1 MSFLGQLCAQ
11 MGSDVAPVR
20 ECQGKRSVGRSVA
33 SYLRGDVMGRV
44 MDSVAMGR
52 GDARMIE
59 GVACHLTTLSRGVRR
74 DYLTNMSPVVR
85 RRLLD
90 AGVRIRDMVKDSAID
105 YAPELCWAISDV
117 IDHDGEDGYALLES
131 YGGSLPREVESWF
144 KAFKENR
151 YGAEAQRLGD
161 RLGRYRLVRD
171 DDRLRAYM
179 GGAVDQEESLD
190 NIIDR
195 SVEVASELSDVGREK
210 LEQLYAD
217 VEKQASSFLSA
228 MMSTYEEGLSEVV
241 ASEVGAISG
250 KIAEEVLDDP
260 TYEEVDV
267 ESVVPNEEGVLT
279 PDGEG
284 DGNMGDADPFDMP
297 VDHEDGVGDS
307 RPVAYRAVRDGRK
320 KVFVVRGKDRSSV
333 RDCAGEVV
341 VSAIGEEVA
350 PAASAAP
357 AVQEVVDPAPLVPFA
372 VGSMVQVSYMG
383 NLYRGIVSAAGD
395 GSIIVEG
402 LPFEYF
408 SARNAANA
416 FTGTSADTTFK
427 AEDVSLYEEASE
439 EEVLIPQEAES
450 MAVESESVVADDH
463 ADEDSGGVMVGAIE
477 DDADED
483 GVEDHPEGYDESRA
497 EAFARWR
504 GIDVKDVAY
513 DDGHYGEEGTNKWYV
528 LVEEEDLPSWG
539 LFAAEAEGEED
550 RFYIYSAT
558 DALHGSPYA
567 EEFSA
572 PLALGETLIEDDP
585 QYVGLAKL
593 LMQID
598 NLQQGFYDI
607 AADVITLFNG
617 RSYEGLT
624 ISKSSPHSYRNGRPL
639 DPFVVISDSEDFI
652 YYKSLIDPE
661 FADTTIVVTG
671 ASSDEYMDAMRAV
684 VEMFDAYGKASPDVK
699 AQLRQSLRAVLAD
712 AAPKDIA
719 EGSVSQSAVDII
731 ASVVEGNDLISED
744 NSYGIT
750 YDEGYVSFITPARTE
765 VVERDNAVSYLLLN
779 ADVYGPTL
787 GLSIEGTITE
797 DDASGEAEVS
807 ENVRVEADDVVR
819 TREGVTTMEDV
830 DGNVVSTTADVVTYA
845 AASEMWSRMAA
856 VSEEWAREWCFNL
869 SQSPIIDARVDAAKS
884 LADRLDEEGFTTI
897 RIDATIPRLI
907 LSNKPF
913 MDIKADGVYVGSS
926 LFTYQTADM
935 GILSFASSVAS
946 AMVDLGHKILDRE
959 EVSVTTSVS
968 DADDDGEGSVLSEQV
983 KAEVIHKVEAEVE
996 RALGKL
1002 GLSVKDSAGI
1012 AVDAIKDAAPN
1023 TFDIPHTASTFH
1035 RIRDRKRV
1043 MDSVLSVASDALGE
1057 RLTFSQYK
1065 SMMRS
1070 SSKKA
1075 LAKVQKVVDTAVRM
1089 GELDLVCPELYK
1101 RRLTDTAWV
1110 CDSVGA
1116 VAKAFK
1122 FDLPS
1127 VDADSPCEVSLS
1139 AFDGDCMNFKAGS
1152 DTVYL
1157 RLISGESW

>member
-74 DYLTNMSPVVR
+74 DYLTSMSPVVR
-85 RRLLD
+85 RQLLD

-117 IDHDGEDGYALLES
+117 IDHDGEDGYAILES
-131 YGGSLPREVESWF
+131 YGGSLPREVELWF

-179 GGAVDQEESLD
+179 DGAVDQEESLD
-190 NIIDR
+190 NIIDK
-195 SVEVASELSDVGREK
+195 SVEVASGLSDVGREK
-210 LEQLYAD
+210 LEQLHAD

-241 ASEVGAISG
+241 ASEVGAVSG
-250 KIAEEVLDDP
+250 EAAEEVLGDP

-267 ESVVPNEEGVLT
+267 ESVAPNEEGILT
-279 PDGEG
+279 PDGE
-284 DGNMGDADPFDMP
+284 DDDNNMGDADPFDMP
-297 VDHEDGVGDS
+297 VDHEDDVEDS
-307 RPVAYRAVRDGRK
+307 RPVAHRAVRDGRK
-320 KVFVVRGKDRSSV
+320 KAFVVRGKDRSSV
-333 RDCAGEVV
+333 RDCAGEVE

-350 PAASAAP
+350 PAAP
-357 AVQEVVDPAPLVPFA
+357 AVQEVADPAPLVPFA

-439 EEVLIPQEAES
+439 EEVLIPQE
-450 MAVESESVVADDH
+450 VESVVVEPEIVLADDH
-463 ADEDSGGVMVGAIE
+463 ADEDLEGATVGAVE

-483 GVEDHPEGYDESRA
+483 GVEEYPEGYDAARA
-497 EAFARWR
+497 EAFARWK
-504 GIDVKDVAY
+504 GIDVKAVAY
-513 DDGHYGEEGTNKWYV
+513 DDGHYSEEGTNKWYV
-528 LVEEEDLPSWG
+528 LAEEEDLPSLG

-550 RFYIYSAT
+550 RFYIYSA
-558 DALHGSPYA
+558 AAVLHGSPYE

-607 AADVITLFNG
+607 AADVITLSNG

-624 ISKSSPHSYRNGRPL
+624 ISKSSPHSYKNERPL

-671 ASSDEYMDAMRAV
+671 ASSEEYADAMRAV
-684 VEMFDAYGKASPDVK
+684 VEMFDVYGKVSPDEK
-699 AQLRQSLRAVLAD
+699 AQLRQSLRAALTD
-712 AAPKDIA
+712 AAPKDVA
-719 EGSVSQSAVDII
+719 EGSAPQSAADII
-731 ASVVEGNDLISED
+731 ASVVEGNDLVSED

-797 DDASGEAEVS
+797 DDALGEAEVS
-807 ENVRVEADDVVR
+807 ENVRVEADGVVR

-830 DGNVVSTTADVVTYA
+830 DGEVVSTTEDVVTYA
-845 AASEMWSRMAA
+845 ATPEMWSRMAA
-856 VSEEWAREWCFNL
+856 VGEEWAREWCFNL
-869 SQSPIIDARVDAAKS
+869 SQSPTVGARLDAAKS
-884 LADRLDEEGFTTI
+884 LADHLDEEGFTTI

-907 LSNKPF
+907 LSDKPF
-913 MDIKADGVYVGSS
+913 MDIKGDGVYVGSS
-926 LFTYQTADM
+926 LFTYQTADA
-935 GILSFASSVAS
+935 GISSFASSVAS

-968 DADDDGEGSVLSEQV
+968 DADGEGESSVLSEQV
-983 KAEVIHKVEAEVE
+983 KAEVINKVEEEVE

-1012 AVDAIKDAAPN
+1012 AIDSIQDAAPN

-1043 MDSVLSVASDALGE
+1043 MDSVFSVASDALGE

-1065 SMMRS
+1065 SMLRS

-1127 VDADSPCEVSLS
+1127 VDANSPCEVSLS

-1152 DTVYL
+1152 ETVYL
-1157 RLISGESW
+1157 RLI